1 MYVPSQ
7 HNLSNNMYDAKGFK
21 VIIIHH
27 LKNIVMYVPSQ
38 CLKMVSLMLL
48 VGRIL
53 IVLELNSFLV
63 SPQVA
68 PLNFFF
74 LRKKQTKKNC
84 TT

>member
-7 HNLSNNMYDAKGFK
+7 HNLSNNMYEAKWFK

-38 CLKMVSLMLL
+38 CLKMVSLMLW

-53 IVLELNSFLV
+53 KLS
-63 SPQVA
+63 
-68 PLNFFF
+68 
-74 LRKKQTKKNC
+74 
-84 TT
+84 